1 MGFDTTKYAVKK
13 AMEEAKVTPADVKVC
28 ELHDCFSAN
37 EMIVIDA
44 LGLSPPGKAH
54 ELVRSGGIT
63 YGPNSKVV
71 INPSGGLI
79 SKGHPLGVSG
89 ITQFVELV

>member
-1 MGFDTTKYAVKK
+1 MTKRAVQ
-13 AMEEAKVTPADVKVC
+13 AAYREAGVGPKDVAVC

-37 EMIVIDA
+37 EMVTIEA
-44 LGLSPPGKAH
+44 LGLAGKGKAH
-54 ELVRSGGIT
+54 ELIRKGGIT

-79 SKGHPLGVSG
+79 SKGQPRERRLRG
-89 ITQFVELV
+89 